1 MRIRMGLLQ
10 VLVVCGLAVPPGI
23 PAVAASFASS
33 LSSGASGASG
43 ASDSPSALQAQGAGH
58 VR

>member
-33 LSSGASGASG
+33 LSSGASGAS
-43 ASDSPSALQAQGAGH
+43 DSPSALQAQGAGH